1 MALSRVSV
9 LRAFASTCVAI
20 AVVSGLAF
28 AQISPAPE
36 QTVKFNSAATP
47 LDQSSAPPNAGSD
60 KIHESKPNASIQ
72 GFLSKPTR
80 AGPFPA
86 VVLLHSCLGIP
97 KDHRAIGDLF
107 AAWGYVSLFVDDF
120 TTRGL
125 RETCSVDFAE
135 GVVDAYGASSYLSKL
150 PYVDPQRIAA
160 VGYSQGA
167 DTVLRL
173 ASTRLAS
180 VIPPGLHFKAAVA
193 YYPPCANQ
201 VNVRLEIPVLILIGK
216 MDEVTPAADC
226 QLLANNQSG
235 NGPAVKLVVY
245 PDAHHRFDDPEL
257 AGGKRLFGMWMQYDG
272 VAAAQSK
279 RETRDFLTSELAR

>member
-20 AVVSGLAF
+20 AAVSGVAF
-28 AQISPAPE
+28 AQISPASAE
-36 QTVKFNSAATP
+36 QTVKFNSAAPP

-60 KIHESKPNASIQ
+60 KIHESKASASIQ
-72 GFLSKPTR
+72 GFLSKPTG

-97 KDHRAIGDLF
+97 TDHRAIGDLF

-135 GVVDAYGASSYLSKL
+135 GVADAYGALSYLSKL

-201 VNVRLEIPVLILIGK
+201 ANVLMEIPVLIVIGQS
-216 MDEVTPAADC
+216 DQVTPAADC
-226 QLLANNQSG
+226 QSLANTKG
-235 NGPAVKLVVY
+235 EGPAIKLVVY
-245 PDAHHRFDDPEL
+245 PGAHHRFDDPKL
-257 AGGKRLFGMWMQYDG
+257 GAGKRLFGMWMKYDRD
-272 VAAAQSK
+272 AAERSR
-279 RETRDFLTSELAR
+279 RETRDFLAGKLTR

>member
-1 MALSRVSV
+1 MNMLTGKCLAAATLLGLS
-9 LRAFASTCVAI
+9 FT
-20 AVVSGLAF
+20 
-28 AQISPAPE
+28 PP
-36 QTVKFNSAATP
+36 SAA
-47 LDQSSAPPNAGSD
+47 SAERLIKFPAVAAPVNQNAANAPIRGFLT
-60 KIHESKPNASIQ
+60 KPN
-72 GFLSKPTR
+72 G

-86 VVLLHSCLGIP
+86 IVLLHSCLGLP
-97 KDHRAIGDLF
+97 ADHQAIGEMF
-107 AAWGYVSLFVDDF
+107 AGWGYVALFVEDF
-120 TTRGL
+120 ATRRL
-125 RETCSVDFAE
+125 RETCSVDFAKGVADAFE
-135 GVVDAYGASSYLSKL
+135 GLAYLSKL
-150 PYVDPQRIAA
+150 PYVDPNRIAA
-160 VGYSQGA
+160 IGYSQGG
-167 DTVLRL
+167 DTALQL
-173 ASTRLAS
+173 ASSRAAS
-180 VIPPGLHFKAAVA
+180 AIPPGLHFRAAVA

-272 VAAAQSK
+272 LAAAQSK